1 MKTLAAA
8 GLSLAIVLGLPDV
21 SNAVVLIPPSSG
33 TLSAALADVD
43 GDLIDDNTGSPS
55 IDDLN
60 WTTSTSMV
68 QAAVPDALS
77 ARAMTT
83 MGVNRAEA
91 IATLPGSP
99 AGQANALSLWYDKFT
114 VTGGTGSGSAQVSAT
129 VTATI
134 QDDFKARGLY
144 YLLKVTPEQLMDIQ
158 SQSPESLATDYFNS
172 GIPSSMIVIS
182 ARRIESN
189 GPVNVNATIKGT
201 LSFEYDQPFYLAS
214 MLMVEAQE
222 LGSISSFNSVH
233 FGLSL
238 TDPLASYD
246 SDSNAVYAAFVPE
259 PETYALILAGLGMVA
274 AGVRRQRERAVRVS

>member
-8 GLSLAIVLGLPDV
+8 GLSLAIVLGFPAV

-33 TLSAALADVD
+33 TLSAALADLD
-43 GDLIDDNTGSPS
+43 GDLIDDNTGSSS
-55 IDDLN
+55 IDEFT
-60 WTTSTSMV
+60 WTNSTSMV
-68 QAAVPDALS
+68 QAAIPDALS
-77 ARAMTT
+77 SRAMTT

-99 AGQANALSLWYDKFT
+99 AGQANALSLWFDKFT
-114 VTGGTGSGSAQVSAT
+114 MTGGSGSGSARVSAT

-144 YLLKVTPEQLMDIQ
+144 YLLKLTPEQLLDIQ
-158 SQSPESLATDYFNS
+158 SRSPESLATEYFTS
-172 GIPSSMIVIS
+172 GIPSSMVVIS
-182 ARRIESN
+182 ARRTESN
-189 GPVNVNATIKGT
+189 GPVNVNATLKGT
-201 LSFEYDQPFYLAS
+201 LAFEYDQPFYLAS

-222 LGSISSFNSVH
+222 MGAISAINSVH

-238 TDPLASYD
+238 VDPLASYD
-246 SDSNAVYAAFVPE
+246 SDSNTVYAAFVPE

-274 AGVRRQRERAVRVS
+274 AGVRRQRKGRLE

>member
-8 GLSLAIVLGLPDV
+8 GLSLAIVLGLPAV
-21 SNAVVLIPPSSG
+21 SNAVVLIPPPSG
-33 TLSAALADVD
+33 TLSAALADLD
-43 GDLIDDNTGSPS
+43 GDLIDDSTGSPS
-55 IDDLN
+55 IDDFS
-60 WTTSTSMV
+60 WTNSTSMV

-77 ARAMTT
+77 SRAMTT

-91 IATLPGSP
+91 IATLPGTP

-114 VTGGTGSGSAQVSAT
+114 VTGGSGSGSARVSAT

-144 YLLKVTPEQLMDIQ
+144 YLLKLTPEQLMDIQ
-158 SQSPESLATDYFNS
+158 SRSPESLATDYFTS

-182 ARRIESN
+182 ARRTESN
-189 GPVNVNATIKGT
+189 GPVNVDATLKGT

-214 MLMVEAQE
+214 MLMVEARE
-222 LGSISSFNSVH
+222 SGSISAFNTVN

-246 SDSNAVYAAFVPE
+246 SDSNTVYAAFVPE
-259 PETYALILAGLGMVA
+259 PGTYALMFAGLGLLA
-274 AGVRRQRERAVRVS
+274 AGVRRRRQDRLG

>member
-21 SNAVVLIPPSSG
+21 SHAVVLIPPSSG
-33 TLSAALADVD
+33 TLSAALADLD
-43 GDLIDDNTGSPS
+43 GDLIDDSTSTSS
-55 IDDLN
+55 IDDFN
-60 WTTSTSMV
+60 WTNSTSMV

-77 ARAMTT
+77 SSAMTT

-91 IATLPGSP
+91 IATLPGSA
-99 AGQANALSLWYDKFT
+99 AGQANALSLWFDKFT
-114 VTGGTGSGSAQVSAT
+114 VTGGSGSGSARVSAT

-144 YLLKVTPEQLMDIQ
+144 YLLKLTPEQLMDIQ
-158 SQSPESLATDYFNS
+158 SRSPESLATDYFTS
-172 GIPSSMIVIS
+172 GIPSSMVVIS
-182 ARRIESN
+182 ARRTESN
-189 GPVNVNATIKGT
+189 GPVNVNATLKGT

-222 LGSISSFNSVH
+222 MGAISAINSVH

-238 TDPLASYD
+238 VDPLASYD
-246 SDSNAVYAAFVPE
+246 SDSNTVYAASVPE
-259 PETYALILAGLGMVA
+259 PETYALILAGLGVVA
-274 AGVRRQRERAVRVS
+274 VGARRQRRTRLE